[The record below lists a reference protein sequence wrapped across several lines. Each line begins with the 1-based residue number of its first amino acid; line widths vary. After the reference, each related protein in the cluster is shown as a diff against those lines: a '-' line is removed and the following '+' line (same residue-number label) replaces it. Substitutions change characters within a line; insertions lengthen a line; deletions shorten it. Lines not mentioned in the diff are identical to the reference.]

1 MVVSQKTVYPSYQA
15 LKLWNHL
22 LELSLLQRNG
32 EGPMGGKDWAQW
44 GLPGMSKGSHSE
56 LMESDRIL
64 WIDTGRALAAIT
76 YLDEGLAKLL
86 LWRLQSCPNA
96 APVPI
101 PRGVGIY
108 IGFMDWRCQ
117 ESRFQWGQ
125 ELLYWWLKESG
136 EMPIEP
142 ECCLTIE

>member
-22 LELSLLQRNG
+22 LELSLLQREH
-32 EGPMGGKDWAQW
+32 EGPYGGRDWAQW
-44 GLPGMSKGSHSE
+44 GLSGMFKGSHGE

-64 WIDTGRALAAIT
+64 WIDTGRALAAIA
-76 YLDEGLAKLL
+76 YLDEGLAELL
-86 LWRLQSCPNA
+86 LWHLQNCPHA

-101 PRGVGIY
+101 PRSVEIY
-108 IGFMDWRCQ
+108 IGLMDWRCK
-117 ESRFQWGQ
+117 ESRFEWGQ

-142 ECCLTIE
+142 DCCA